1 MEFSYLI
8 PELIVL
14 GTAVAVILT
23 DLFVTD
29 KKVITV
35 LSLSGLGAALIAAVI
50 GWPEDS
56 LSLFGGMISH
66 DAFASF
72 FKIFFPVMAG
82 LVIMASVDWT
92 HKFKRFR
99 GEYHALVLLAAV
111 GMMLMAG
118 ATNLITIYLALEI
131 TAVAFYVLVGIQK
144 DKKST
149 ESALKYVLLSGT
161 ASAVL
166 VYGMALV
173 FGFTGTTGL
182 AEIAASLQ
190 SMAPGA
196 ILDAP
201 GLLMGLILIIA
212 GLGFKIAAVPFQ
224 FWVPDVYEGAPT
236 PITMYLSIASKAA
249 GFAIILRILGTAF
262 LDPGALA
269 QQWAPVVAALAA
281 IGMTLGNLMAI
292 PQKNI
297 KRLLAFSTVAHAGYI
312 LVGLAALG
320 NAPDLSSVAIGS
332 IIFYLIAFAVSDLAA
347 FITVIAIS
355 NKLKSDNF
363 ADYAG
368 LIRTSPFMAGMLTLA
383 LLSLIGFPPT
393 AGFLAKFYIF
403 AAGVQADLLW
413 LVVLAAVNTVISA
426 YYYFGVIKV
435 LWMREPAHETGVT
448 ASGALKTAL
457 AVSSFGILLF
467 GILPALA
474 MKLAE
479 TAAGLFGG

>member
-1 MEFSYLI
+1 MDLTHLL
-8 PELIVL
+8 PEIIVL

-23 DLFVTD
+23 DLFVNEKRTP
-29 KKVITV
+29 VV
-35 LSLSGLGAALIAAVI
+35 LSLVGLTAAVIAAVT
-50 GWPEDS
+50 GWPQTPQ
-56 LSLFGGMISH
+56 SLFGGLASH
-66 DAFASF
+66 DTFAAFF
-72 FKIFFPVMAG
+72 QIFFPVMAG
-82 LVIMASVDWT
+82 LVIMSSVDWT
-92 HKFKRFR
+92 ANFQRFK
-99 GEYHALVLLAAV
+99 GEYHALILLAAT
-111 GMMLMAG
+111 GMMAMAG
-118 ATNLITIYLALEI
+118 ATNLITLYLALEI

-149 ESALKYVLLSGT
+149 ESALKYVLLSAT

-182 AEIAASLQ
+182 AEIAGVIQ
-190 SMAPGA
+190 SMSPAA
-196 ILDAP
+196 LLDSP

-249 GFAIILRILGTAF
+249 GFAIILRILGSAF
-262 LDPGALA
+262 LEPGELA
-269 QQWAPVVAALAA
+269 AQWAPVIAALAA
-281 IGMTLGNLMAI
+281 IGMTIGNLMAI

-297 KRLLAFSTVAHAGYI
+297 KRLLGFSTIAHAGYI
-312 LVGLAALG
+312 LIGLAALG
-320 NAPDLSSVAIGS
+320 AAPGLSTEAGGS
-332 IIFYLIAFAVSDLAA
+332 ILFYLIAFAVSDLAA
-347 FITVIAIS
+347 FIAVIAIS
-355 NKLKSDNF
+355 RKLNSDNF

-403 AAGVQADLLW
+403 AVGVQADLLW
-413 LVVLAAVNTVISA
+413 LVIVAAINTVISA

-435 LWMREPAHETGVT
+435 LWMREPATEARIE
-448 ASGALKTAL
+448 ASGALKAAL

-479 TAAGLFGG
+479 SGAGIFGG

>member
-1 MEFSYLI
+1 MDFSYLI
-8 PELIVL
+8 PELIIL
-14 GTAVAVILT
+14 GTAIAVILT
-23 DLFVTD
+23 DLFIEK
-29 KKVITV
+29 KKVIIGM
-35 LSLSGLGAALIAAVI
+35 SLVGVSAAVI
-50 GWPEDS
+50 AAIIQWPDS
-56 LSLFGGMISH
+56 SQSLFGGMISH

-72 FKIFFPVMAG
+72 FKIFFPVMTG

-92 HKFKRFR
+92 DKFRRFQ
-99 GEYHALVLLAAV
+99 GEYHALVLIASL
-111 GMMLMAG
+111 GMMLMAS
-118 ATNLITIYLALEI
+118 ATNLITLYLALEI

-144 DKKST
+144 DKKAT
-149 ESALKYVLLSGT
+149 ESALKYVLLSGV

-166 VYGMALV
+166 LYGMALV

-190 SMAPGA
+190 LMSPAA
-196 ILDAP
+196 ILDSP
-201 GLLMGLILIIA
+201 GLLMGLVLIIA
-212 GLGFKIAAVPFQ
+212 GVGFKIAAVPFQ

-249 GFAIILRILGTAF
+249 GFALILRILGTAF
-262 LDPGALA
+262 IDPNALA
-269 QQWAPVVAALAA
+269 QQWAPVIAAIAA

-297 KRLLAFSTVAHAGYI
+297 KRLLGFSTVAHAGYVLI
-312 LVGLAALG
+312 GLAAMG
-320 NAPDLSSVAIGS
+320 NEPALSTLAVGSV
-332 IIFYLIAFAVSDLAA
+332 IFYLIAFAVSDLAA
-347 FITVIAIS
+347 FISIIAIS
-355 NKLKSDNF
+355 KKLKSDKF

-368 LIRTSPFMAGMLTLA
+368 LARTSPFIGGMLTLS

-403 AAGVQADLLW
+403 SAGVQADLLW
-413 LVVLAAVNTVISA
+413 LVVIAAINTVISA

-435 LWMREPAHETGVT
+435 LWLKEPAQQSPVP
-448 ASGALKTAL
+448 ASGSLKIAL

-467 GILPALA
+467 GILPAAA

-479 TAAGLFGG
+479 AAASVFIP

>member
-1 MEFSYLI
+1 MDFSYLI
-8 PELIVL
+8 PEIIVL
-14 GTAVAVILT
+14 GTAVAVILA
-23 DLFVTD
+23 DLFTSR
-29 KKVITV
+29 KTALAVIAMG
-35 LSLSGLGAALIAAVI
+35 GLAAAVVTSI
-50 GWPEDS
+50 TQWPDS
-56 LSLFGGMISH
+56 PVSMFGGMIAH
-66 DAFASF
+66 DAFAGF

-92 HKFKRFR
+92 DKFRRYR

-118 ATNLITIYLALEI
+118 ATNLITLYLALEI
-131 TAVAFYVLVGIQK
+131 TAVSFYVLVGIQK

-149 ESALKYVLLSGT
+149 ESALKYVLLSGV

-166 VYGMALV
+166 VYGMALI

-182 AEIAASLQ
+182 AEIAGVIQ
-190 SMAPGA
+190 A
-196 ILDAP
+196 IPPAQLLDSP
-201 GLLMGLILIIA
+201 GLLMGLILVIA

-249 GFAIILRILGTAF
+249 GFAIILRILGTSF
-262 LDPGALA
+262 IDPGVLA
-269 QQWAPVVAALAA
+269 QQWAPVIAALAA
-281 IGMTLGNLMAI
+281 IGMTLGNLIAI
-292 PQKNI
+292 PQKNL
-297 KRLLAFSTVAHAGYI
+297 KRLLGFSTVAHAGYI

-320 NAPDLSSVAIGS
+320 NAPELSTLAVGS
-332 IIFYLIAFAVSDLAA
+332 ILFYLIAFAVSDLAA
-347 FITVIAIS
+347 FISIIAIS
-355 NKLKSDNF
+355 RKLKSDNF

-368 LIRTSPFMAGMLTLA
+368 LARTSPFIGGMLTLA

-403 AAGVQADLLW
+403 AVGVQADLLW
-413 LVVLAAVNTVISA
+413 LVVVAAINTVISA

-435 LWMREPAHETGVT
+435 LWLRDSSMKTAVP

-467 GILPALA
+467 GILPAVA
-474 MKLAE
+474 MKVAE
-479 TAAGLFGG
+479 MAGGVFGG